1 MLLSKSK
8 HASRLNV
15 IDSFYKSYFS
25 AKSPVPSQDVASPVP
40 RKVAPD
46 TLPIRQRRMVSD
58 EKRRALCESFDRDP
72 YPSKYQR
79 EAMATLLD
87 MDERR
92 IKVSTSLASRP

>member
-1 MLLSKSK
+1 M
-8 HASRLNV
+8 
-15 IDSFYKSYFS
+15 
-25 AKSPVPSQDVASPVP
+25 PSHDVASPVP

-46 TLPIRQRRMVSD
+46 TLPTRQRRMISD

-92 IKVSTSLASRP
+92 IRVSTSLATCMTPIIRAEHFIVDAVRCVFTALLFSR